1 MKKNQQTLTYSG
13 QCFDKIEFSMEYLPN
28 AENPTSVTVHVNTS
42 GKKSLLCKE
51 HLFLTTPMKHHLEDL
66 FWSKKYELSFLN
78 MNKDDF
84 NDIKTDGLIVYMF
97 CHGVAD
103 TFVSIFNT
111 MKLFIG
117 GMGSD
122 PKWPFIGSHVP
133 AYMEKANVKFI
144 NETMKWDMKTRKTTN
159 VWLTEDQIHDGDFL
173 AITRLDGLDEL
184 IMWGTGGRVGHSAV
198 VLTIDGEK
206 YVVESQD
213 AWYWP
218 KGNIQRNKWKD
229 WVKYA
234 DNADFIVAV
243 LPLSDEKRAQFNH
256 TAAVD
261 WFLKMEGYPYGYHN
275 FLFSWID
282 TPSDNYPDL
291 MPYMLMPVVFQMLDS
306 IMHPVV
312 NSFILEALNHRL
324 EMSGGSFQDIVNEAS
339 RRGMT
344 LDQVMAM
351 PEKDHWMYSDGPSYV
366 CSCFVIGIYEAA
378 GLFGDLNIQA
388 TEFTPK
394 DLYQINFFNKNPELP
409 EQCTLADPNL
419 PYCQILGKYQL
430 ELPDYSTIE
439 PYTHMNER
447 CPSKE
452 PDYFRPEWC

>member
-1 MKKNQQTLTYSG
+1 
-13 QCFDKIEFSMEYLPN
+13 
-28 AENPTSVTVHVNTS
+28 
-42 GKKSLLCKE
+42 
-51 HLFLTTPMKHHLEDL
+51 
-66 FWSKKYELSFLN
+66 
-78 MNKDDF
+78 
-84 NDIKTDGLIVYMF
+84 
-97 CHGVAD
+97 
-103 TFVSIFNT
+103 
-111 MKLFIG
+111 
-117 GMGSD
+117 
-122 PKWPFIGSHVP
+122 
-133 AYMEKANVKFI
+133 
-144 NETMKWDMKTRKTTN
+144 
-159 VWLTEDQIHDGDFL
+159 
-173 AITRLDGLDEL
+173 
-184 IMWGTGGRVGHSAV
+184 
-198 VLTIDGEK
+198 
-206 YVVESQD
+206 
-213 AWYWP
+213 
-218 KGNIQRNKWKD
+218 
-229 WVKYA
+229 
-234 DNADFIVAV
+234 
-243 LPLSDEKRAQFNH
+243 
-256 TAAVD
+256 
-261 WFLKMEGYPYGYHN
+261 
-275 FLFSWID
+275 
-282 TPSDNYPDL
+282 
-291 MPYMLMPVVFQMLDS
+291 MLDS

-366 CSCFVIGIYEAA
+366 CSCCVIGIYEAA

-452 PDYFRPEWC
+452 PVYFRPEWC